1 MHENIM
7 AVLTPKS
14 RIRLQ
19 KLINIRVKN
28 NCFLLVKELLL
39 KCITGSKSWFGM
51 LIFHML
57 IPPEMQLC
65 HRV

>member
-19 KLINIRVKN
+19 RLINIRVKN
-28 NCFLLVKELLL
+28 NCFLLVK
-39 KCITGSKSWFGM
+39 KTAIKV
-51 LIFHML
+51 HYR
-57 IPPEMQLC
+57 Q
-65 HRV
+65 

>member
-1 MHENIM
+1 MHENVM

-19 KLINIRVKN
+19 RLINIGVKD

-39 KCITGSKSWFGM
+39 KCITGSKNRFGM

-57 IPPEMQLC
+57 IPPEMQLR